1 MTKRSTGTAQLDW
14 IEKEFG
20 SDVPAGKRALARALQ
35 GLCRHFA
42 DVDQSGIPTGKR
54 PTQAR
59 AANRIFSN
67 ESSLSRFLSGDS
79 VPSLR
84 IIEELYRTACSDTG
98 GEGRVGIT
106 LEELR
111 NLRDRAQAERRC
123 RNCAELVAE
132 LAEVTQR
139 LREAKAEGSSL
150 RQTSEHNAKELEA
163 LRDDVR
169 MLTAAITELKATRAG
184 LQARLAVHASSA
196 PLPVP
201 RRRGDRQR
209 RKNDVAATRLVAKQA
224 GELHS
229 GGRRDAA
236 LSLLR
241 HTSEVLSHPETAT
254 LLGLLRREQQDS
266 LADNLIHIY
275 GRDQNSQDIL
285 HVALEL
291 HKQGATDDAGA
302 LLRAALE

>member
-1 MTKRSTGTAQLDW
+1 MAKDDTGAAQHDW
-14 IEKEFG
+14 IDKGFG
-20 SDVPAGKRALARALQ
+20 SDVSAGQRALARALQ
-35 GLCRHFA
+35 GLCRHLV

-59 AANRIFSN
+59 AAKRIYSN

-79 VPSLR
+79 IPSLR
-84 IIEELYRTACSDTG
+84 IIEELHRAACSDTG
-98 GEGRVGIT
+98 GEGLVGIT
-106 LEELR
+106 LKELR
-111 NLRDRAQAERRC
+111 SLRDHAHAERRC
-123 RNCAELVAE
+123 RHCAELVAE
-132 LAEVTQR
+132 LDEVTQR
-139 LREAKAEGSSL
+139 LRETQSESASL
-150 RQTSEHNAKELEA
+150 RQTSQDNAKDLEA
-163 LRDDVR
+163 LRGDVE
-169 MLTAAITELKATRAG
+169 MLTATITELKATRAG
-184 LQARLAVHASSA
+184 LQARLAVRASST

-241 HTSEVLSHPETAT
+241 HTTEVLNHLETAT
-254 LLGLLRREQQDS
+254 LLRLLRREQEDS

-275 GRDQNSQDIL
+275 GRDQNDQDIL